1 MAGSKNL
8 AILIG
13 NVGKDPEIRMTR
25 DGKKIANFSV
35 ATSESWT
42 DKGSGER
49 RDQTEWHTVVVFNE
63 RVADVV
69 EKYLRKGHKV
79 AVEGQI
85 KSRKWQDKNGQDRY
99 TTEIVIGPFKG
110 EVTLLTPQDKDD
122 NRDNRRSERPAA
134 GREEDDNS
142 GPSWGSPKSGGSVED
157 DQIPF

>member
-49 RDQTEWHTVVVFNE
+49 RDQTEWHNVVVFNE

-110 EVTLLTPQDKDD
+110 EVTLLTPQE
-122 NRDNRRSERPAA
+122 NNENRRTERPAA
-134 GREEDDNS
+134 RREEDNS
-142 GPSWGSPKSGGSVED
+142 GPSWDSPKGGGGSIED